1 MTTSVLHRIS
11 FYSVVNGYYQHLELK
26 QLCNRNIDHKHS
38 SQTWLWRLWWS
49 AFLVMSWC
57 LSGEMQLWN
66 SLLLLFSC
74 DLTNMIIITSSSYYN
89 DHDQIPSSRPPSYWN
104 HDDACDK
111 DIGKLFFPTAVCLLP
126 VLRFT
131 LIWVETDH
139 MSWCY
144 WLQMAF
150 VIAMDAMNASPSSQ
164 RRSRLLFGRDFLP
177 LCFVDFFTLWLRDFC
192 FHFVSRFR
200 RRWRLA
206 GGTGEI
212 WFGRDTFSSLCWPL
226 SSLWPAWWSSS
237 WSRRWPWWSSDI
249 GGTRWKS
256 RLSRDPLLLFPS

>member
-150 VIAMDAMNASPSSQ
+150 VIAMDAMN
-164 RRSRLLFGRDFLP
+164 RHLKGDHGCFLDEISC
-177 LCFVDFFTLWLRDFC
+177 LCVLW
-192 FHFVSRFR
+192 
-200 RRWRLA
+200 
-206 GGTGEI
+206 I
-212 WFGRDTFSSLCWPL
+212 SSLCGFEISVFTLCRDSDVDGAWQEERERFD
-226 SSLWPAWWSSS
+226 SAEIHSLVFAG
-237 WSRRWPWWSSDI
+237 RCHHYGRHDDHHHDQDDDHDDHQ
-249 GGTRWKS
+249 T
-256 RLSRDPLLLFPS
+256 